1 MRFVK
6 RMTLNS
12 LRLKI
17 LLAYVAGMVLSI
29 TLLVIAATALLQ
41 SNMLARMDLTDAT
54 EGLVD
59 NIEFDANGRPVGFDS
74 SLEKRAWLYE
84 GPQREA
90 AYRIL
95 DEAGNVAAFSSSG
108 EEFWPADG
116 DPQRLARGSFTFE
129 HEGKTFYGATQ
140 PLEHEGRRWY
150 LQFTVSARLFD
161 VVYTVAFPQVVAAV
175 AVFGLVMFVAFGLCA
190 YITLRY
196 TLKPLRDVSESAAAI
211 SPRSINARLNTDA
224 VPAEIAPLVDSFNHA
239 LERLERGYRLQ
250 QEFLGHAAHELKTP
264 LALIR
269 AQIELIA
276 DGQNEREALLSDV
289 EYMTRQ
295 VQQLLLLAEASEA
308 HNYQFTV
315 VRMQDIAHE
324 TSAYL
329 QRMAESADVH
339 LTVLAADQGVTWK
352 ADRGACFTLLKNLLE
367 NAIQHAPEQTLVS
380 LEIQGNTITVR
391 DRGPGVEPEQLSLL
405 FSRFWRG
412 AHRRD
417 HGAGLGLAICQ
428 EIAMAHGW
436 TLSAHNAHPGLIV
449 KLCRADNVDENDSR
463 ENDSQ
468 EKHIGERLPHH
479 QDERPL
485 KALTTDLF

>member
-29 TLLVIAATALLQ
+29 ALLVIAAAVVLQ
-41 SNMLARMDLTDAT
+41 SDLLARMDMADAA

-59 NIEFDANGRPVGFDS
+59 NIEFDSRGQPVGFDAS
-74 SLEKRAWLYE
+74 MNDRAWLYE
-84 GPQREA
+84 GPQRET

-95 DEAGNVAAFSSSG
+95 NDAGNVAVASSAG
-108 EEFWPADG
+108 EAFWPADG
-116 DPQRLARGSFTFE
+116 EVLRLARDTFSFE
-129 HEGKTFYGATQ
+129 YDDRTFYGATE
-140 PLEHEGRRWY
+140 PFEHGGRTWY
-150 LQFTVSARLFD
+150 LQFVASSRFID
-161 VVYTVAFPQVVAAV
+161 VLYLVAFPLVVAGV
-175 AVFGLVMFVAFGLCA
+175 LVFGFVMFAAFGLCA
-190 YITLRY
+190 YITLRL
-196 TLKPLRDVSESAAAI
+196 TLKPLRDVSKSAAAI
-211 SPRSINARLNTDA
+211 SPRSIDARLDTDA
-224 VPAEIAPLVDSFNHA
+224 VPVEIAPLVDSFNHA

-269 AQIELIA
+269 GQVELL
-276 DGQNEREALLSDV
+276 DEGRNDRKALLSDV

-308 HNYQFTV
+308 HNYQFSV
-315 VRMQDIAHE
+315 VRIHDIAHE
-324 TSAYL
+324 ASTYL

-339 LTVLAADQGVTWK
+339 LTVLAVDQGVTWK

-367 NAIQHAPEQTLVS
+367 NAIQHAPAQTLVS
-380 LEIQGNTITVR
+380 IEIQENTITVR
-391 DRGPGVEPEQLSLL
+391 DHGPGVEPEQLPLL

-428 EIAMAHGW
+428 EITMAHGW
-436 TLSAHNAHPGLIV
+436 KLSAHNAHPGLIMT
-449 KLCRADNVDENDSR
+449 LCR
-463 ENDSQ
+463 END
-468 EKHIGERLPHH
+468 E
-479 QDERPL
+479 
-485 KALTTDLF
+485 

>member
-6 RMTLNS
+6 RITLNS
-12 LRLKI
+12 LRLKV

-29 TLLVIAATALLQ
+29 TLLVIAAAVVLQ
-41 SNMLARMDLTDAT
+41 SDLLARMDLADAA

-59 NIEFDANGRPVGFDS
+59 NIEFDNRGRPVGFDS
-74 SLEKRAWLYE
+74 SLEDRAWLYE

-95 DEAGNVAAFSSSG
+95 DEAGNVAVFSSSG

-116 DPQRLARGSFTFE
+116 GLVPLARGNFTFE

-140 PLEHEGRRWY
+140 PLNHEGRRWY
-150 LQFTVSARLFD
+150 LQFAVSARFLD
-161 VVYTVAFPQVVAAV
+161 VVYTVSFPQVVAAV
-175 AVFGLVMFVAFGLCA
+175 AVFGLVLFVAFGLCA

-211 SPRSINARLNTDA
+211 SPRSIDARLDTDS
-224 VPAEIAPLVDSFNHA
+224 VPVEIAPLVDSFNHA
-239 LERLERGYRLQ
+239 LERLAQGYRLQ

-269 AQIELIA
+269 GQVELLEEGRN
-276 DGQNEREALLSDV
+276 DRKELLSDV

-308 HNYQFTV
+308 HNYQFSF
-315 VRMQDIAHE
+315 VRMHDIAHE
-324 TSAYL
+324 ASTYL

-339 LTVLAADQGVTWK
+339 LTVLATDDKVIWE

-367 NAIQHAPEQTLVS
+367 NAIQHAPAQTVVS
-380 LEIQGNTITVR
+380 MEIQSNTITVR
-391 DRGPGVEPEQLSLL
+391 DRGPGVDATQLPLL
-405 FSRFWRG
+405 FARFWRG

-428 EIAMAHGW
+428 EIAMAHAW
-436 TLSAHNAHPGLIV
+436 TLTAHNAHPGLIMT
-449 KLCRADNVDENDSR
+449 LCSENETR
-463 ENDSQ
+463 KNNDD
-468 EKHIGERLPHH
+468 R
-479 QDERPL
+479 
-485 KALTTDLF
+485 

>member
-12 LRLKI
+12 LRLKV

-29 TLLVIAATALLQ
+29 TLLVIAAAVVLQ
-41 SNMLARMDLTDAT
+41 SDLLARMDLADAA
-54 EGLVD
+54 EGLVN
-59 NIEFDANGRPVGFDS
+59 NIEFDSHGRPVGFDS
-74 SLEKRAWLYE
+74 SLEDRAWLYE

-95 DEAGNVAAFSSSG
+95 DEAGNVAVFSSSG
-108 EEFWPADG
+108 EEFWTADG
-116 DPQRLARGSFTFE
+116 DLVRLARGNFTFE

-150 LQFTVSARLFD
+150 LQFAVSARFLD
-161 VVYTVAFPQVVAAV
+161 VVYTVSFPQVVAAV
-175 AVFGLVMFVAFGLCA
+175 AVFGLVLFVAFGLCA

-224 VPAEIAPLVDSFNHA
+224 VPAEIAPLVDSFNHT

-276 DGQNEREALLSDV
+276 DGNNDREALLSDV
-289 EYMTRQ
+289 GYMTRQ

-308 HNYQFTV
+308 HSYQFSV

-324 TSAYL
+324 VSTYL

-339 LTVLAADQGVTWK
+339 LTVLAPDQGVTWK

-380 LEIQGNTITVR
+380 VEIQENIITVR
-391 DRGPGVEPEQLSLL
+391 DRGPGVEPEQLALL

-412 AHRRD
+412 VHRRD

-436 TLSAHNAHPGLIV
+436 ELSAHNAHPGLIMT
-449 KLCRADNVDENDSR
+449 LCRENEASESDSR
-463 ENDSQ
+463 ENITS
-468 EKHIGERLPHH
+468 ERVYHR
-479 QDERPL
+479 QDKRPP
-485 KALTTDLF
+485 KVI

>member
-29 TLLVIAATALLQ
+29 TLLLIAAAVVLQ
-41 SNMLARMDLTDAT
+41 SDLLARMDMADAAD
-54 EGLVD
+54 GLVD
-59 NIEFDANGRPVGFDS
+59 NIEFDSRGRPVGFDAS
-74 SLEKRAWLYE
+74 MNDRAWLYE

-95 DEAGNVAAFSSSG
+95 DDAGNVAVVSSAGEAF
-108 EEFWPADG
+108 WLAD
-116 DPQRLARGSFTFE
+116 DELQRLARGNFTFE
-129 HEGKTFYGATQ
+129 HEGQTYYGATQ
-140 PLEHEGRRWY
+140 PLEHAGRTWY
-150 LQFTVSARLFD
+150 LQFAASARFVD
-161 VVYTVAFPQVVAAV
+161 VLYLVAFPQVVAGV
-175 AVFGLVMFVAFGLCA
+175 LVFGFVLFIAFGLCA
-190 YITLRY
+190 FVTLRY

-211 SPRSINARLNTDA
+211 SPRSINARLSTEA
-224 VPAEIAPLVDSFNHA
+224 VPVEIAPLVDSFNHA

-276 DGQNEREALLSDV
+276 DGKNDREALLSDV

-308 HNYQFTV
+308 HNYQFTMV
-315 VRMQDIAHE
+315 QMQDIAHE
-324 TSAYL
+324 TSTYL

-380 LEIQGNTITVR
+380 MEIQGNTITVR
-391 DRGPGVEPEQLSLL
+391 DRGPGVEPEQLSQL

-436 TLSAHNAHPGLIV
+436 TLSARNAHPGLIIT
-449 KLCRADNVDENDSR
+449 LCRENEASESDSR
-463 ENDSQ
+463 ENTTS
-468 EKHIGERLPHH
+468 ERVYHR

-485 KALTTDLF
+485 KII

>member
-12 LRLKI
+12 LRLKV
-17 LLAYVAGMVLSI
+17 LLAYLAGMVLSI
-29 TLLVIAATALLQ
+29 TLLVIAAAVMLQ
-41 SNMLARMDLTDAT
+41 SDLLPRMDMADAA

-59 NIEFDANGRPVGFDS
+59 NIEFDSRGRPIGFDAS
-74 SLEKRAWLYE
+74 MNDRAWLYE
-84 GPQREA
+84 GPQRET

-95 DEAGNVAAFSSSG
+95 DNASNVVVFSSDG
-108 EEFWPADG
+108 EAFWPTSSDILH
-116 DPQRLARGSFTFE
+116 LASGNFTFE
-129 HEGKTFYGATQ
+129 YDNRTFYGATQ
-140 PLEHEGRRWY
+140 PFEHEGRTWY
-150 LQFTVSARLFD
+150 LQFVASSRFVD
-161 VVYTVAFPQVVAAV
+161 VLYLVAFPLVVAGV
-175 AVFGLVMFVAFGLCA
+175 LVFGFVMFAAFGLCA
-190 YITLRY
+190 YITLRL
-196 TLKPLRDVSESAAAI
+196 TLKPLRDVSKSAAAI
-211 SPRSINARLNTDA
+211 SPRSIDARLDTDA
-224 VPAEIAPLVDSFNHA
+224 VPVEIAPLVDSFNHA

-269 AQIELIA
+269 GQVELLEEGRN
-276 DGQNEREALLSDV
+276 DRRALLSDV

-308 HNYQFTV
+308 HNYQFSV
-315 VRMQDIAHE
+315 VRIQDIAHE
-324 TSAYL
+324 TSTYL

-339 LTVLAADQGVTWK
+339 LTVLAPDQGVTWK

-380 LEIQGNTITVR
+380 MEIQENIITVR
-391 DRGPGVEPEQLSLL
+391 DRGPGVEPEQLALL

-436 TLSAHNAHPGLIV
+436 ELSAHNASPGLMMTIYRV
-449 KLCRADNVDENDSR
+449 NNPNENDYL
-463 ENDSQ
+463 ENSA
-468 EKHIGERLPHH
+468 GERLQPR
-479 QDERPL
+479 QDERT
-485 KALTTDLF
+485 ARGCASG